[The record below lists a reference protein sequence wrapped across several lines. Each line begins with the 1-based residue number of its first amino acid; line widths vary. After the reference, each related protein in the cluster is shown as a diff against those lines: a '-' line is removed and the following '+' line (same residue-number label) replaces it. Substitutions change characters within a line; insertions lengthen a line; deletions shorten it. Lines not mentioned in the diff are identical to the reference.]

1 MSCKGFAL
9 ERLLAI
15 AVLAI
20 TMGKAMVV
28 YPILFPISSADSTA
42 FFLLTM
48 VEIYVEIG
56 LKHNLILT
64 SIWSLPGDSS
74 ADSPAWNSEMACHN
88 YREFNCLITGK
99 EESTVLYY
107 VLGVNERLS

>member
-28 YPILFPISSADSTA
+28 YPILFPISSADSTD
-42 FFLLTM
+42 FFF
-48 VEIYVEIG
+48 
-56 LKHNLILT
+56 
-64 SIWSLPGDSS
+64 
-74 ADSPAWNSEMACHN
+74 C
-88 YREFNCLITGK
+88 
-99 EESTVLYY
+99 
-107 VLGVNERLS
+107 